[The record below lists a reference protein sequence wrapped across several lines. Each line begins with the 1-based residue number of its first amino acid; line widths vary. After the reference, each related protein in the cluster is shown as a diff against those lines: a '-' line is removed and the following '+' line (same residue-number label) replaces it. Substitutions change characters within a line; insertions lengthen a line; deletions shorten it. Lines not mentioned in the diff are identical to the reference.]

1 MGIVK
6 IGNRNENIF
15 NTLRWKKDY
24 MLEEYGYEPMFVSL
38 FGSQNYGLDNE
49 KSDIDI
55 RAIVFPTLN
64 DLIFNEGV
72 VSKVEK
78 YGDGEVDIKDIKTY
92 VGLLKRGNPT
102 YIESLFSPYQ
112 INCLSG
118 LEDAKA
124 IVEEYSDVMVK
135 DFMYSALGTIS
146 SKYKHMYKE
155 DKKNEEHDYNGKDL
169 SHMFRV
175 YDLMNQVA
183 DGSNLAH
190 LNFRTEN
197 RTLRGLALSSKEYR
211 MTDELAKSHSKI
223 IYDDSEKLLNNFV
236 NDLENNPK
244 RKKDMDEDFKNLVY
258 NAIYGDIYRYWEQVC

>member
-1 MGIVK
+1 MSIVK

-15 NTLRWKKDY
+15 ITLSWKKDY

-38 FGSQNYGLDNE
+38 FGSQNYGLDNG
-49 KSDIDI
+49 KSDMDI

-78 YGDGEVDIKDIKTY
+78 YSDGEVDIKDIKTY

-102 YIESLFSPYQ
+102 YIESLFSP
-112 INCLSG
+112 
-118 LEDAKA
+118 
-124 IVEEYSDVMVK
+124 VMVK

-146 SKYKHMYKE
+146 SKYKHMYKC

-190 LNFRTEN
+190 LNFRIEN
-197 RTLRGLALSSKEYR
+197 RALRELALSSKEYR

-236 NDLENNPK
+236 NSLENNPK

-258 NAIYGDIYRYWEQVC
+258 NAIYGDIYRCWEQVY